1 MVLARIKIARISG
14 GTEYINGI
22 AAPSLVDDAQV
33 SSIVPETQ
41 IQLFAGD
48 VITLQLAATDA
59 GTLGL
64 SVAGQ
69 TQNKY
74 ASVNL
79 SVLG

>member
-1 MVLARIKIARISG
+1 MVLARIKIDRAAG

-22 AAPSLVDDAQV
+22 AAPSITSQQTFSV
-33 SSIVPETQ
+33 IPETQ

-48 VITLQLAATDA
+48 VIALQIAAAA
-59 GTLGL
+59 GGQMGL
-64 SVAGQ
+64 TISGQ

-74 ASVNL
+74 ASLSL